1 MIFIVSLI
9 SSVEH
14 KNDTSFRMD
23 SKAVTLKNYE
33 SAKGVTSKAIAVL
46 TQTEASIS
54 MQIAILIYFLILIHP
69 QGMVVALGVHL
80 F

>member
-33 SAKGVTSKAIAVL
+33 SAKAIAVL